1 MIIFRLIKGYE
12 CKVEEL
18 YSKKQITT
26 KEYTA
31 CKNRIKTAFSLWEN
45 DKTQGRDGKIAELLL
60 TPVHG
65 NYNKNAVSP
74 AGKVDCLVSDKSRSR
89 KVEIK
94 TNGGCVQ
101 GLLDAYANGDRNTL
115 VIYTIAHGGNSL
127 APATYITPRIA
138 SIEEFINFYNDNGRK
153 SSTKGAGKPREDK
166 KAMIQWIV
174 KRWRLNV
181 ENLGI
186 EYNPFKRYSI
196 VNGTVQAVD

>member
-1 MIIFRLIKGYE
+1 MIIYRLIKGYE
-12 CKVEEL
+12 CKIEEL
-18 YSKKQITT
+18 YSEKQITR

-74 AGKVDCLVSDKSRSR
+74 AGKVDCFASYKNRSR

-127 APATYITPRIA
+127 APATYTTPRIA
-138 SIEEFINFYNDNGRK
+138 SIAEFINFYNDNGKK
-153 SSTKGAGKPREDK
+153 SSTKGAGKARDDK

-174 KRWRLNV
+174 KKWRLHID
-181 ENLGI
+181 ELGI
-186 EYNPFKRYSI
+186 EYNPFQRYTI
-196 VNGTVQAVD
+196 IDGHAQAVE

>member
-1 MIIFRLIKGYE
+1 MIINRLIKGYE

-18 YSKKQITT
+18 YSEKQITT

-127 APATYITPRIA
+127 APATYTTPRIA
-138 SIEEFINFYNDNGRK
+138 SIEEFINFYEENGKK
-153 SSTKGAGKPREDK
+153 SSTKGAGKARDDK

-186 EYNPFKRYSI
+186 EYNPFIRYTI
-196 VNGTVQAVD
+196 VNGQAQAVE

>member
-89 KVEIK
+89 KVEVK

-127 APATYITPRIA
+127 APATYTTPRIA
-138 SIEEFINFYNDNGRK
+138 SIEEFINFYEENGKK

-186 EYNPFKRYSI
+186 EYNPFKRYTI
-196 VNGTVQAVD
+196 VNGTVQAVE

>member
-1 MIIFRLIKGYE
+1 MMIKTIQDYE
-12 CKVEEL
+12 NKVEEL
-18 YSKKQITT
+18 YKEKKLT
-26 KEYTA
+26 KVEYTA
-31 CKNRIKTAFSLWEN
+31 CQKRIKSAFNLFEN
-45 DKTQGRDGKIAELLL
+45 DKTQGRDGKITELLL

-74 AGKVDCLVSDKSRSR
+74 AGKADCFVSDKSRSR

-127 APATYITPRIA
+127 APATYTTPRIA
-138 SIEEFINFYNDNGRK
+138 SIQEFINFYNENGKK
-153 SSTKGAGKPREDK
+153 SSTKGAGKARDDK

-174 KRWRLNV
+174 KKWRLHID
-181 ENLGI
+181 ELGI
-186 EYNPFKRYSI
+186 AYNPFIRYTI
-196 VNGTVQAVD
+196 VNGKAQAVE